1 MTAIEKYIAT
11 MKSTGRTMYKYYILS
26 RRGGTIFTYS
36 VWEYPDRIH
45 ERVKSVCESMKGDSF
60 RIVEIN

>member
-11 MKSTGRTMYKYYILS
+11 MKSTGRNLYEYYILS
-26 RRGGTIFTYS
+26 KDGRTIFKYS
-36 VWEYPDRIH
+36 VWEYSDMIH
-45 ERVKSVCESMKGDSF
+45 ERVKSVCESMKGNSY